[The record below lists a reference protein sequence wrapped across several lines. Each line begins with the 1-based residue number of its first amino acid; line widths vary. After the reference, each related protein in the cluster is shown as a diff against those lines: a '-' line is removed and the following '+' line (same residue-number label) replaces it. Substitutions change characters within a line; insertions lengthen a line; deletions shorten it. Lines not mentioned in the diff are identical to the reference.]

1 MCLIKRGLKS
11 AEVHAFVFVFV
22 CGFGGILKL
31 IDIEGVNSIAAHK
44 ASKQAISTKTNF
56 LTLNPFLQSIRTR
69 SFFFCY
75 KYRIKHIIYHHR
87 TTLFVKFSRFAS
99 FLFLF
104 CCSHVFILVFVDFWI
119 RFWLSIFRAVKKALK
134 MKRKRQQQ
142 RFAKMKIW
150 TCKWSWRMGRVHRHF
165 TWNLFWWIGFC
176 ERTEHTLQ
184 ITPRSQD
191 AYHWCLEISHS
202 IFV

>member
-1 MCLIKRGLKS
+1 MVLGRQKFFFACMR
-11 AEVHAFVFVFV
+11 VCVCVFVWWIQKQKQNKKKF
-22 CGFGGILKL
+22 FWRILKL
-31 IDIEGVNSIAAHK
+31 VRYRRRQFYCNTQSDLDTKKQIFRFLILFYK
-44 ASKQAISTKTNF
+44 ASDPK
-56 LTLNPFLQSIRTR
+56 

-134 MKRKRQQQ
+134 IRSGKGSNSSSELLQK
-142 RFAKMKIW
+142 KKCGKICAEFIPTLNSSKSLLV
-150 TCKWSWRMGRVHRHF
+150 TCF
-165 TWNLFWWIGFC
+165 T
-176 ERTEHTLQ
+176 
-184 ITPRSQD
+184 
-191 AYHWCLEISHS
+191 
-202 IFV
+202 VM